1 MQVAGKQVDENEKLE
16 NEKLFYLKLFI
27 VESKLVFANK
37 SIHEKLVGQEIT
49 FTRYFGTRWV
59 TILRMVGDH
68 S

>member
-37 SIHEKLVGQEIT
+37 SIHEKLVGEEEIT

-59 TILRMVGDH
+59 LARRRHTL
-68 S
+68 